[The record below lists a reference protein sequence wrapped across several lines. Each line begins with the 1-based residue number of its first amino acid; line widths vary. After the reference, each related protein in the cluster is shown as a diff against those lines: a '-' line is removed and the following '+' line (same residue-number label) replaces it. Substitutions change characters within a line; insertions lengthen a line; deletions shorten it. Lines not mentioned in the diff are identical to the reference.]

1 VVEVLVVLAILGV
14 LVTAAVFQVQ
24 STIRAASAN
33 TAASTTLN
41 QMQRARQRAIDD
53 RAIYRLTFVKT
64 TSGNPPITVSSILLE
79 QVQVNPGAANTY
91 TLVSS
96 IALPTDTQ
104 FANLGGIPTSA
115 AGTPDGFGD
124 GSQAINFAVNA
135 GGDPTMIYFQPDGRA
150 LTQTGEVANGVVYI
164 ARPGDLLSSRA
175 ISMYGGT
182 GRCKSWRLVSLSD
195 GSTAWAT

>member
-1 VVEVLVVLAILGV
+1 MVEVLVVLAILGV

-24 STIRAASAN
+24 STIRAASSN
-33 TAASTTLN
+33 TAASTALN

-53 RAIYRLTFVKT
+53 RGIYRLTFVKT
-64 TSGNPPITVSSILLE
+64 TSGAPPVTISSIQLE

-91 TLVSS
+91 TLISN
-96 IALPTDTQ
+96 IALPTDIQ
-104 FANLGGIPTSA
+104 FVNMSGIPTSA
-115 AGTPDGFGD
+115 AATPDGFGD
-124 GSQAINFAVNA
+124 GSQAINFAANA

-164 ARPGDLLSSRA
+164 ARPGDLLSSHA

-195 GSTAWAT
+195 GTTAWAT